1 MPPKKLPEYYQRFDL
16 AKIAQKMIFGTDWP
30 GVPGARRNVEALM
43 GLGFSDDTL
52 TGVLSGNARKVFT
65 RLSFDPTADQ

>member
-1 MPPKKLPEYYQRFDL
+1 
-16 AKIAQKMIFGTDWP
+16 MIFGTDWP
-30 GVPGARRNVEALM
+30 GAPGARRNVEALM

-65 RLSFDPTADQ
+65 RLSFDVKADQ